1 MLEQLIK
8 DAIRKEC
15 RKTTQQ
21 EVAERAGIS
30 QTHINGLL
38 NGRKSVKKM
47 SIDTLARLFPDLKIS
62 LHGWEES
69 GAVLSTIDQ
78 KILSFIQE
86 LDDEVKLDVFRTLIE
101 NFSDKKPVKKQKA
114 G

>member
-1 MLEQLIK
+1 MLEESIK
-8 DAIRKEC
+8 EAIRKEC

-21 EVAERAGIS
+21 EVAARAGIS

-38 NGRKSVKKM
+38 NGRKAISKM
-47 SIDTLARLFPDLKIS
+47 SIDTLTRLFPDLKIS
-62 LHGWEES
+62 LRGWES

-78 KILSFIQE
+78 KILSFVQE
-86 LDDEVKLDVFRTLIE
+86 LDDETKLDVFRTLIE
-101 NFSDKKPVKKQKA
+101 NYSNAKPVSKEKA